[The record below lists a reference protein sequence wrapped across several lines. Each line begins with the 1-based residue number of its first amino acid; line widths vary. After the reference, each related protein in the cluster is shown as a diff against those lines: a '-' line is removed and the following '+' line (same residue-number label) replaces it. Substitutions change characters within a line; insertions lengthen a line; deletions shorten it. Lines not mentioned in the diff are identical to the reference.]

1 MAMGRVAAMFLAG
14 SGHVGDTASS
24 RGGSDSVSGLRILL
38 VMIVFHM
45 SFAFSCTHGNHVRAY
60 STVIHVC

>member
-1 MAMGRVAAMFLAG
+1 MAMGRVAVMCLAG

-38 VMIVFHM
+38 VMIVFQM
-45 SFAFSCTHGNHVRAY
+45 SFAFSCIHGIHIRTY
-60 STVIHVC
+60 SIVIHVC